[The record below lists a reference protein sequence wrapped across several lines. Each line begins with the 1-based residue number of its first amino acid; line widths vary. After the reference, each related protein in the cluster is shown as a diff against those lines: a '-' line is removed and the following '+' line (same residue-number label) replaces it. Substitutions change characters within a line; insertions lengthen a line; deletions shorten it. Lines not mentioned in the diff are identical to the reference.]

1 MIHLTLIRRPGGR
14 RSKGHHAAYPGEG
27 EVLQRK
33 DFGTI
38 PACSSMRPLTSQRI
52 QAARRVD

>member
-14 RSKGHHAAYPGEG
+14 RSKGHHAAYPSAG
-27 EVLQRK
+27 EVLPRK

-38 PACSSMRPLTSQRI
+38 PVCSSVRPLESQRV